1 MRLKTMLLGAG
12 AVVVA
17 VSVTLAQDTAKVERG
32 KAVYA
37 EQKCKLCHS
46 IAGEGNAKGPL
57 NGVGGK
63 LSPQDL
69 KQWLVSPKEM
79 SEKAKATRK
88 PPMKAFTNLSADDQ
102 AALIAY
108 LSSLKNK

>member
-1 MRLKTMLLGAG
+1 MRLMATLLGIG
-12 AVVVA
+12 AVTLGA
-17 VSVTLAQDTAKVERG
+17 TLAFAQDAAKVERG

-57 NGVGGK
+57 DGVGSK
-63 LSPQDL
+63 LSAAEL

-88 PPMKAFTNLSADDQ
+88 PPMKSYSTLSAEDQ
-102 AALIAY
+102 DALVAY
-108 LSSLKNK
+108 QLTLKSK